1 MPDQITPNSES
12 DDSLTSVSTDRHIL
26 VPRPALEQIHT
37 HLTSAYDIYRTRKL
51 RQAIMILEHI
61 LKIRP

>member
-12 DDSLTSVSTDRHIL
+12 ADAPMCSPDEHIL
-26 VPRPALEQIHT
+26 VSRPALEQIHA
-37 HLTSAYDIYRTRKL
+37 HLTSAYDSYRTRKL

-61 LKIRP
+61 LKVRS